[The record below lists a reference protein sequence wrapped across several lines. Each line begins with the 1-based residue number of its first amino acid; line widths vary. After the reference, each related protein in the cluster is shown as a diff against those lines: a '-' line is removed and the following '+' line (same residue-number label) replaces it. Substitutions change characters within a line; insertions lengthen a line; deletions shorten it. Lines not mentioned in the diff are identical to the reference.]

1 MLPAVKDYRALARRR
16 LARFA
21 FDYLD
26 GGAEDGHTL
35 ARNLAAWQAVLFRP
49 RALQDVTHV
58 DPGIKLF
65 GRAQAVPMLV
75 GPTGLNG
82 LYWPRAEEAL
92 ARAARDAGVPF
103 VLSTASTSLLED
115 VRAASDGELWL
126 QLYVQRDRRIAES
139 MMARARAANFHA
151 LMLTVDTMVHGTRD
165 HDVRNGFRLPVPW
178 TPRLMADLATHPRWC
193 YRMLRQGGSP
203 QLVNLARSSGLSAD
217 LQQQAAALSRQMD
230 MSLTWN
236 DLDWVRRHWAG
247 PVIVKGILCAD
258 DARRAL
264 EHGAQ
269 GIVVSNHGGRQL
281 ESAPSPLE
289 RLPEIAEAAGP
300 RMHVF
305 VDGGVRRGSDI
316 AKALALGARAVLLG
330 RAPLYGLAARGPRGA
345 AEVLAILRG
354 EFETTLR
361 LLGVTSA
368 ARLDA
373 GSLCEDH
380 RQRLRAL

>member
-1 MLPAVKDYRALARRR
+1 
-16 LARFA
+16 
-21 FDYLD
+21 
-26 GGAEDGHTL
+26 
-35 ARNLAAWQAVLFRP
+35 
-49 RALQDVTHV
+49 VTHV

-178 TPRLMADLATHPRWC
+178 TPRLMADIATHPRWC

-289 RLPEIAEAAGP
+289 RLPEIVEAAGP